1 MTRSLFLVATASLAA
16 CLATGCFAQEDGT
29 AETAN
34 MTREEWQAHVKASRE
49 RLSAMRLEQ
58 TREVKK
64 QIDMMRRDRKSFV
77 AQPPTQDEMAEA
89 ASRQVLEDNLVP
101 GDIVSTKGGL
111 FRFRGSPDRERK
123 PEDFERVR

>member
-1 MTRSLFLVATASLAA
+1 MTRSLFLIAAAGLAA
-16 CLATGCFAQEDGT
+16 CLSSGCFAQEDGT
-29 AETAN
+29 ADTAN

-49 RLSAMRLEQ
+49 RLSRMRLEQ
-58 TREVKK
+58 TREAKK

-77 AQPPTQDEMAEA
+77 APPPTQDERAEA

-101 GDIVSTKGGL
+101 GDIVSTRNGL
-111 FRFRGSPDRERK
+111 FRFLGSPDRERK